1 MGYVLTNAW
10 AILLAAA
17 AGVVVGAVFL
27 RLSGARGVSRGG
39 RGGVGLAALAFVAE
53 AWLAAILA
61 GALIV
66 APSTPQAGPWTMALA
81 SAVVIWVGFVVPTLA
96 VTHAARGLSWRTT
109 GVDAAHWLAVML
121 AQAAVL
127 RAVGV
132 SAPPG

>member
-1 MGYVLTNAW
+1 MGYILTNGV

-17 AGVVVGAVFL
+17 AGLAVGAIFFL
-27 RLSGARGVSRGG
+27 ASG
-39 RGGVGLAALAFVAE
+39 RGGSARPRWPALAALAFVAE

-81 SAVVIWVGFVVPTLA
+81 SAAVIWIGFVVPTLA
-96 VTHAARGLSWRTT
+96 VTHAARGLGARATLA
-109 GVDAAHWLAVML
+109 DAMHWLLVML
-121 AQAAVL
+121 VQAAVL

-132 SAPPG
+132 SAPSG

>member
-1 MGYVLTNAW
+1 MGYILTNGF

-17 AGVVVGAVFL
+17 AGLAVGAVFL
-27 RLSGARGVSRGG
+27 AARGRGSSPPSE
-39 RGGVGLAALAFVAE
+39 LAWPWLATLAFAAE

-81 SAVVIWVGFVVPTLA
+81 SAAVIWIGFVVPTIA
-96 VTHAARGLSWRTT
+96 VTNTARGVGWRGTLRD
-109 GVDAAHWLAVML
+109 VLHWLLVVL

-132 SAPPG
+132 SAPA